1 MNYIFIKMA
10 YVRVKTKPWR
20 EPEDP
25 ASKLKIEVCSVV
37 SVIFDFFFVNL
48 NCNDDEV
55 CNMHEIAN
63 II

>member
-1 MNYIFIKMA
+1 MA

-48 NCNDDEV
+48 NCNDGEV